1 MNYVQLRASIQEY
14 AEDFEAS
21 FVDNVDNFIRLTEHR
36 IKELVRMP
44 SFRKDAQATL
54 TAGTNQLA
62 VPTDFLAPDSLTVF
76 TADGMVL
83 LVNKDPEFLTECYP
97 DPATRG
103 VPRYYSLIN
112 ERTIGIGPTPLLGY
126 TISLGYYYEPPSIVD
141 SGTSWL
147 GDHFA
152 HSLLS
157 GSLVEAA
164 KYQKAEDNIF
174 ARYDQAFDKDLQ
186 MDRDTYA
193 KGRAKKDT
201 FEEPDK
207 RTQV

>member
-1 MNYVQLRASIQEY
+1 VNYVQLRASIQEY

-21 FVDNVDNFIRLTEHR
+21 FVDNIDVFIRLTENR

-44 SFRKDAQATL
+44 RFRKDAAATL
-54 TAGTNQLA
+54 TAGNNQLA
-62 VPTDFLAPDSLTVF
+62 VPTDFLAPDSLSVT
-76 TADGMVL
+76 TASGIVIL
-83 LVNKDPEFLTECYP
+83 LNKDPEFLTECYP
-97 DPATRG
+97 DPSSTG
-103 VPRYYSLIN
+103 VPRFYSLIN
-112 ERTIGIGPTPLLGY
+112 ERTIGLGPTPALAY
-126 TISLGYYYEPPSIVD
+126 PANMGYYYEPPSIVD

-157 GSLVEAA
+157 GSLVEAS

-186 MDRDTYA
+186 MDRDTFA

-201 FEEPDK
+201 YQEPDT
-207 RTQV
+207 RSEV